1 MNMRYR
7 RVHKQHIRDRKTLKQ
22 NKKKHKINKTD
33 TKRLLQEVSK
43 FINVTFMAEF
53 AFLHKQFGFLS
64 YNRMKNKLKS
74 SILSLS

>member
-7 RVHKQHIRDRKTLKQ
+7 RVHKQDIRDRKTLKQ

-53 AFLHKQFGFLS
+53 A
-64 YNRMKNKLKS
+64 
-74 SILSLS
+74 